1 MNRAT
6 SSALRNSLYRV
17 ANRTAVDGG
26 LTSGVS
32 WPGGVLRTEYL
43 SNDVM
48 IIATSQC
55 RGTCGIW
62 VGIYILRWERRG
74 RRKGPGISSYPVVAN
89 SR

>member
-6 SSALRNSLYRV
+6 SSALRNSIYRV

-32 WPGGVLRTEYL
+32 WPGGVLRTKYL

-62 VGIYILRWERRG
+62 VGIYMVYISLGGRG
-74 RRKGPGISSYPVVAN
+74 EGGGRDRGFQVTQ
-89 SR
+89 